1 MTAVGTAL
9 AQTTPYET
17 LYREHRDRIDRL
29 CRVLLA
35 DADEAD
41 DVAQEVFAKLHHA
54 TATERR
60 AMDWRA
66 WLSRV
71 AVNACRDRR
80 RSGWWRW
87 WRERGLVLDEGA
99 LRGAVRTPEDE
110 VIGRETQ
117 ARVWA
122 AIRRLPPRQREVFA
136 LRQLDGHSTNEVA
149 MILGIGAGSVKTHLF
164 RAVHELRRAMGD
176 DT

>member
-1 MTAVGTAL
+1 VGTAL
-9 AQTTPYET
+9 ARTTLYET
-17 LYREHRDRIDRL
+17 LHREHRDRIERL

-35 DADEAD
+35 DPDEAAD
-41 DVAQEVFAKLHHA
+41 ATQDVFAKLHHA
-54 TATERR
+54 TTTEIR

-87 WRERGLVLDEGA
+87 WRERGVGIDEAG
-99 LRGAVRTPEDE
+99 LRSSVRTPEDE
-110 VIGRETQ
+110 VIGREMQ

-122 AIRRLPPRQREVFA
+122 AIRRLPARQREVFA
-136 LRQLDGHSTNEVA
+136 LRQLDGHSTHEVA
-149 MILGIGAGSVKTHLF
+149 AMLGIAAGSVKTHLF
-164 RAVHELRRAMGD
+164 RAVHDLRRAMGD
-176 DT
+176 ER